1 MSAKSVTTM
10 TADQFKVLVGQIKRL
25 GKLTNDAIQ
34 RAAVFAVWQS
44 LEHRNSTPADNLL
57 QAMPAGTRRNSLV
70 LFFERYGNLAYM
82 TTKKTVEFFDVENMT
97 GVPQPEFDEK
107 TLMATP
113 WHSMIKE
120 ADITS
125 AWDVKDQL
133 EKLLSKLERAIDHQT
148 REVINAD
155 LIKRVREVMAEGA
168 IDRE

>member
-10 TADQFKVLVGQIKRL
+10 TADQFNVLVGQIKRL

-57 QAMPAGTRRNSLV
+57 AAMPAGTRRNSLV
-70 LFFERYGNLAYM
+70 LFFERFGNLAYM
-82 TTKKTVEFFDVENMT
+82 TTKKKMEFFDVENMT

-107 TLMATP
+107 TLMTTP
-113 WHSMIKE
+113 WSSMIKE

-133 EKLLSKLERAIDHQT
+133 DKLLSKLERAIGHQT

-155 LIKRVREVMAEGA
+155 LIKRVREVMAEGS
-168 IDRE
+168 IERT